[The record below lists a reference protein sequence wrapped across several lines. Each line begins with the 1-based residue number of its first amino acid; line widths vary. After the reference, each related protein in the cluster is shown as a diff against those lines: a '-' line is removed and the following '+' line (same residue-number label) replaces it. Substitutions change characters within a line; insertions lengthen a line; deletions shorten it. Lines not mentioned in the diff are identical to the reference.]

1 MNILKYILSFTLLL
15 AATAAWGN
23 ESLEGKANYI
33 TLTSQ
38 NGLTSDNVYDI
49 CMDKNGCLWFAT
61 SIGLSRYDGSTVKTW
76 FKEDMNIRSNYI
88 NYVYYD
94 SRDRLWIGSA
104 NGVAIYDINTEKFL
118 TLEMLSGATIE
129 NKAAWFF
136 EDSDG
141 TMWISFKQHGI
152 ISVNPDTFKIRRYF
166 QSMGEEDYFN
176 RIWFEPENDLFL
188 LGHIDKGLFYVDM
201 EKETIE
207 PFHPTGSKSATPFE
221 GKTIKSLLKTD
232 DKTFFITCTDA
243 TMYIMNPYDRTYE
256 ALDATLPH
264 NLMKEFKRTSKNYEK
279 FRRATR
285 VSENLFAII
294 LETGFIIYDLKS
306 RTFVND
312 NRYTKDFEHKKI
324 HCIIG
329 DIDKGLVIGMVK
341 NGVAIQQ
348 DGGFRFST
356 IYRDRSHRKINLKGS
371 DVSGFA
377 EANDTTLWVTTRLR
391 GLYRYNLKNG
401 RLLKYNNPAIPKELS
416 GATTYNNQT
425 WLVSPF
431 GIYRLSPESGAVE
444 AYREGC
450 SANYSLIPAPADRLT
465 AFTQDGLLEYD
476 PVTDQFKK
484 IPAFEEL
491 TILGAGCSENGTL
504 IALTAEKGT
513 IRWDGKKVAIL
524 NKTRLKREAL
534 PVNPDIIYEDGS
546 ARIWNATAN
555 GSCSTL
561 HEDRTVYS
569 LNTRSGLPSDIITN
583 IIGDNDGN
591 IFISS
596 DRSLT
601 MISPSGKMSS
611 VTKADGLLNFGF
623 SRNSAYRTRTGDVL
637 IGSRDGFTLVSHHKS
652 PATSSGK
659 MLEIER
665 ITSNGV
671 EIPYKSGRIKLQYN
685 QNTFD
690 IKITDIDPYHV
701 KSGRSLY
708 CLQGYDNTWTPAG
721 EDNKISYIS
730 IKPGKYTFRSYDP
743 NIEPV
748 KIRVSSHPL
757 CSIVAIIL
765 YAVLA
770 IILMSLIVI
779 YIRNNEVRKRKS
791 ETMQMELDLHRE
803 KIDFFTNIA
812 HEIKTPLTLI
822 TTPLNHIKGNESID
836 EEAKYDID
844 VMDKHASY
852 LSSLIKELLEFSKI
866 EQRKYNIDCKAVD
879 ICRLT
884 GNIAVNF
891 SEQFPALDW
900 RINIPDESLWAV
912 ADTSAAMKILNNL
925 IFNATK
931 YAETFIE
938 IKIEK
943 SSDSVIICMTNDGKV
958 IPVEMR
964 ERIFETFMQY
974 RGNNG
979 NIGSREGF
987 GIGLSVARSLA
998 NMMGGS
1004 LHMGESTAYN
1014 EFILNLP
1021 LSNVAEEGTVEDA
1034 PVEVQAP
1041 AEGETTVLIVED
1053 HPELLDYLK
1062 KTLSQNYRVLCAA
1075 NGEEAMEIVRSRSYI
1090 DLVISDYKMPG
1101 MNGIDLCSCI
1111 KDDPSFSHI
1120 LFVILSANLTP
1131 ETKIECMNVGA
1142 DAIVEKPFSMEF
1154 LVSRIGNLIHARKK
1168 LIEQITASSHDSLP
1182 ETTEATTG
1190 FSAREMLLLRELNE
1204 TIMNNFTDPN
1214 FGVDELAEALGI
1226 SRSSLNRKI
1235 RDILHTTAN
1244 NYIREKRIEKAEE
1257 LLRTSSLQINE
1268 ICYKVGFQTPSYFI
1282 KCFRKKYGKSP
1293 NEYANSPK

>member
-1 MNILKYILSFTLLL
+1 
-15 AATAAWGN
+15 
-23 ESLEGKANYI
+23 
-33 TLTSQ
+33 
-38 NGLTSDNVYDI
+38 
-49 CMDKNGCLWFAT
+49 
-61 SIGLSRYDGSTVKTW
+61 
-76 FKEDMNIRSNYI
+76 
-88 NYVYYD
+88 
-94 SRDRLWIGSA
+94 
-104 NGVAIYDINTEKFL
+104 
-118 TLEMLSGATIE
+118 
-129 NKAAWFF
+129 
-136 EDSDG
+136 
-141 TMWISFKQHGI
+141 
-152 ISVNPDTFKIRRYF
+152 
-166 QSMGEEDYFN
+166 
-176 RIWFEPENDLFL
+176 
-188 LGHIDKGLFYVDM
+188 
-201 EKETIE
+201 
-207 PFHPTGSKSATPFE
+207 
-221 GKTIKSLLKTD
+221 
-232 DKTFFITCTDA
+232 
-243 TMYIMNPYDRTYE
+243 
-256 ALDATLPH
+256 
-264 NLMKEFKRTSKNYEK
+264 
-279 FRRATR
+279 
-285 VSENLFAII
+285 
-294 LETGFIIYDLKS
+294 
-306 RTFVND
+306 
-312 NRYTKDFEHKKI
+312 
-324 HCIIG
+324 
-329 DIDKGLVIGMVK
+329 
-341 NGVAIQQ
+341 
-348 DGGFRFST
+348 
-356 IYRDRSHRKINLKGS
+356 
-371 DVSGFA
+371 
-377 EANDTTLWVTTRLR
+377 
-391 GLYRYNLKNG
+391 
-401 RLLKYNNPAIPKELS
+401 
-416 GATTYNNQT
+416 
-425 WLVSPF
+425 
-431 GIYRLSPESGAVE
+431 
-444 AYREGC
+444 
-450 SANYSLIPAPADRLT
+450 
-465 AFTQDGLLEYD
+465 
-476 PVTDQFKK
+476 
-484 IPAFEEL
+484 
-491 TILGAGCSENGTL
+491 
-504 IALTAEKGT
+504 
-513 IRWDGKKVAIL
+513 
-524 NKTRLKREAL
+524 
-534 PVNPDIIYEDGS
+534 
-546 ARIWNATAN
+546 
-555 GSCSTL
+555 
-561 HEDRTVYS
+561 
-569 LNTRSGLPSDIITN
+569 
-583 IIGDNDGN
+583 
-591 IFISS
+591 
-596 DRSLT
+596 
-601 MISPSGKMSS
+601 
-611 VTKADGLLNFGF
+611 
-623 SRNSAYRTRTGDVL
+623 
-637 IGSRDGFTLVSHHKS
+637 
-652 PATSSGK
+652 
-659 MLEIER
+659 
-665 ITSNGV
+665 
-671 EIPYKSGRIKLQYN
+671 
-685 QNTFD
+685 
-690 IKITDIDPYHV
+690 
-701 KSGRSLY
+701 
-708 CLQGYDNTWTPAG
+708 
-721 EDNKISYIS
+721 
-730 IKPGKYTFRSYDP
+730 
-743 NIEPV
+743 
-748 KIRVSSHPL
+748 
-757 CSIVAIIL
+757 
-765 YAVLA
+765 
-770 IILMSLIVI
+770 
-779 YIRNNEVRKRKS
+779 
-791 ETMQMELDLHRE
+791 
-803 KIDFFTNIA
+803 
-812 HEIKTPLTLI
+812 
-822 TTPLNHIKGNESID
+822 
-836 EEAKYDID
+836 
-844 VMDKHASY
+844 MDKHASY

-938 IKIEK
+938 IKVEK

-974 RGNNG
+974 SGNNG

-1021 LSNVAEEGTVEDA
+1021 LSNVAEEETVEDA

-1282 KCFRKKYGKSP
+1282 KAEF
-1293 NEYANSPK
+1293 